1 MYHWHRRSTGAHASI
16 SFAAF
21 SLDFLFPFLLFLLSL
36 FSLFFLFCMSWPRT
50 VNLLHRS
57 SDDDAVECARRYKAE
72 AWGERK
78 CWLLSSSELP
88 NSFPQHH
95 AYVLSF
101 LFKLFYHYYVDSPS
115 LLSCL
120 YYSWLFRH
128 LATAAVCLAT
138 SNSDSFFLS
147 LITLFSKYDTNSG

>member
-57 SDDDAVECARRYKAE
+57 SDDDAINVQGGTRRKHGGKGNVGCSRQANYQIHF
-72 AWGERK
+72 
-78 CWLLSSSELP
+78 P
-88 NSFPQHH
+88 NTMHTSFPSCSNFSITIMWIRLLFSP
-95 AYVLSF
+95 AYIIPGYF
-101 LFKLFYHYYVDSPS
+101 AISPLRQCDLR
-115 LLSCL
+115 LLIL
-120 YYSWLFRH
+120 IR
-128 LATAAVCLAT
+128 
-138 SNSDSFFLS
+138 SFFP
-147 LITLFSKYDTNSG
+147 